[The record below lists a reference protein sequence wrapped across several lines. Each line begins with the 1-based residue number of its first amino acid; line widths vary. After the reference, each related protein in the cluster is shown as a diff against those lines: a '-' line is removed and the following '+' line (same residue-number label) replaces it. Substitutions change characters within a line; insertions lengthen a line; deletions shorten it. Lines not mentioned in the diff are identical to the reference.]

1 MSIKNL
7 NPYLIFDGNAE
18 EVIKLYER
26 ALGAKVEGGIMRFG
40 EVPGT
45 PPDSPAKDKVI
56 HATLRIGEGVLM
68 ISDAM
73 PGTPFGKGLGPAP
86 AAHVCLHFTDKAEMA
101 GRFDALA
108 AGGSVQMPLQD
119 TFWNAHYG
127 QLTDQFGVQWM
138 FNCDNKG

>member
-18 EVIKLYER
+18 QAIKLYER

-45 PPDSPAKDKVI
+45 PPDSPVKDRVI
-56 HATLRIGEGVLM
+56 HAMLRIGEGVLM

-73 PGTPFGKGLGPAP
+73 PDTPFGTGNGTPAS
-86 AAHVCLHFTDKAEMA
+86 HVCLHFTDRSEIAA
-101 GRFDALA
+101 RFDALA

-127 QLTDQFGVQWM
+127 QLTDAFGVQWM
-138 FNCDNKG
+138 FNCENKG